1 MFSSLLLSTS
11 LLAQER
17 LKPSKTETLATFT
30 FLQPNNQPFANSVI
44 LFRGNKGSKISAT
57 TNASGLLK
65 TLLPNNETFTTISGV
80 YLNDRL
86 IKTGNKAYSAI
97 GGKRYTHRFIEY
109 SFYYKNKNGDGA
121 KGELVTI
128 VSNTGKTYTQTTTA
142 DGFALFYLPIQEKY
156 TVNLTHHPNAKTID
170 IPDSGHSYL
179 QFSSSFRGM
188 SSIEKEQS
196 GIREVERAKELV
208 KKRAQAKAQAKIDE
222 EVAEEK
228 RVKDT
233 AQKEKNE
240 KSISVGMSTRI
251 VFFASQS
258 KFKGVGV
265 ITVYDGGK
273 NGAVIGKVRS
283 IWSCTRGPIKE
294 DDFEAQVVKRKGTY
308 TYYAKSAEGV
318 EWEGSYEV
326 LGGGRK
332 NIPLKIKDK

>member
-1 MFSSLLLSTS
+1 MKFLSYCIAFIFSTLLFSTS

-30 FLQPNNQPFANSVI
+30 FLQPNNQPLANSVI
-44 LFRGNKGSKISAT
+44 LFRGNRGSKISAT
-57 TNASGLLK
+57 TNASGLVK
-65 TLLPNNETFTTISGV
+65 TLLPNNESFTTISGE

-86 IKTGNKAYSAI
+86 IRTGNKAYSAI

-109 SFYYKNKNGDGA
+109 SFYYKNNNGEGA

-128 VSNTGKTYTQTTTA
+128 ISNTGKTYTQTTTA

-156 TVNLTHHPNAKTID
+156 TVNLPQHPNAKTID

-179 QFSSSFRGM
+179 QFSSSFRGR
-188 SSIEKEQS
+188 SSLEKEQDD
-196 GIREVERAKELV
+196 IRQEERAEELV
-208 KKRAQAKAQAKIDE
+208 K
-222 EVAEEK
+222 
-228 RVKDT
+228 
-233 AQKEKNE
+233 QKEKNK
-240 KSISVGMSTRI
+240 KSIPISMSTRI

-258 KFKGVGV
+258 KLKGVGI

-273 NGAVIGKVRS
+273 NGAVIGIVHS
-283 IWSCTRGPIKE
+283 IWNCSRGPIKE
-294 DDFEAQVVKRKGTY
+294 EDIEAQIVKTKGTY

-326 LGGGRK
+326 LGGGQK
-332 NIPLKIKDK
+332 NIPLRIKDK